1 MLRPETDNLYLQRV
15 NAVIDSI
22 YSGLDGD
29 LSLEAL
35 ASVAGFSEYHFHR
48 IFSAVVGE
56 TLNDFVARVRVER
69 AAALMLTSPQ
79 MSVLDA
85 ALSCGY
91 QSASGFS
98 RAFKRRF
105 GFSPRRWDRSSP
117 LALEAIKDSK
127 IGQVPDAFPHYT
139 VDRLQEVANSDGFS
153 VRLID
158 IPAQRLAY
166 IRVADAYS
174 DFQRILDAYATLKAW
189 YQRCVGDPSCTT
201 LYGMSM
207 EDRHLTDIGKVYF
220 DWCLALPEGWTGWSG
235 WSGWPDQGIS
245 VRELPAFRAAA
256 IHLYGDLPMEDRAWQ
271 YLWRYWLPRSRYQ
284 PAALPMMEIYR
295 QMPDA
300 LDWDCF
306 DMDCAIPVE
315 AL

>member
-15 NAVIDSI
+15 NAVIDAI

-48 IFSAVVGE
+48 VFSAVVGE
-56 TLNDFVARVRVER
+56 TLNDFVARARVER

-85 ALSCGY
+85 ALICGY

-117 LALEAIKDSK
+117 LALEDSK
-127 IGQVPDAFPHYT
+127 IGQVPDAFPQYT

-174 DFQRILDAYATLKAW
+174 DYQRILDAYALLVRW
-189 YQRCVGDPSCTT
+189 YQRSVGDPRSAT

-207 EDRHLTDIGKVYF
+207 EDRHLTDIGRVYF
-220 DWCLALPEGWTGWSG
+220 DWCLSLPVGWTGW
-235 WSGWPDQGIS
+235 PDQEIRLDHGIS
-245 VRELPAFRAAA
+245 VRDLPAFKAAA
-256 IHLYGDLPMEDRAWQ
+256 VRLYGDLPMEDRAWQ

-300 LDWDCF
+300 LGWDCF
-306 DMDCAIPVE
+306 DMDCAIPVDV
-315 AL
+315 L